1 MSCVNTSS
9 KEFKEM
15 SKELNV
21 KPSYLEMVIHKFQN
35 TVGNEDNFPTKEY
48 VMNTLKGKP
57 FESSNEQLDIY
68 INNKYNIPLTF
79 ATEKLASNKVN
90 ELRSIYPDN
99 SVTMYQNND
108 GEYIVTVGTPMFEG
122 VPFALDNTLIDN
134 LLEKT
139 KNSASSY
146 AQLFNALVSTIGKDK
161 ISVEQLANNFEVNP
175 EGHPAFFQPGKEK
188 IYFYPTILQSYYKNV
203 NATESFAK
211 NNIFLTTLHELSHQ
225 AGYWAIA
232 SPKTEAQRAFS
243 AKIKS
248 LYEEAKELLG
258 DDKSIYGLKNE
269 QEFFAEAL
277 SKKSFQIKLAQAR
290 KNGNKTNESVWS
302 KFVNAFKTFFK
313 DSLDIDING
322 SILADIL
329 VATDNF
335 LKSEKEYREYSEEA
349 DKAFAQSLSEL
360 DKNLP
365 YESYTLDNIIN
376 SKNNKVSQYN
386 YYFFKT
392 SNDVYAVN
400 IPDRR
405 VPLAKCKEKI
415 EKLLIDNGYNPIA
428 YNIGNFK
435 TLKDGRTV
443 IYVNRLPADTIAK
456 KIEAIREEFAERQT
470 IEDSIRNK
478 RNTYTDAEEAFL
490 TLLKQN
496 GREDLVNKVENG
508 LIDLSDLMINED
520 ELTLYA
526 EPTNIGPETKIN
538 IYTGTN
544 ENADLSNF
552 AERLVAVNN
561 VVPQNTPWDANLG
574 QFRTVEGA
582 FQAQKLHFSTIS
594 EKEKDAIGDKLREA
608 SGIEARKI
616 GKTISG
622 LDVAKWDA
630 NSSKIMKAIIK
641 ASFEQNPQAL
651 QRLLDTGN
659 ATLTHTQDKSKWGTE
674 FPKLLMEVRDEL
686 RTSTKEK
693 TMEDLWNE
701 VNNEDLEGKNNIP
714 KQEKVTNDQELTESE
729 EAKTSVTEDPF
740 IARQLEIQKQI
751 DNLLNDNIISA
762 TEVRHIAEQ
771 VVYYISD
778 HITEMQKD
786 PESAVKKYGD
796 RLKGKNLSEMSR
808 ADIVRAIGPDNIIAY
823 CKEVFSPEHHEEWD
837 DDVLIDK
844 AILITDNWD
853 AIMQLASDVFLN
865 NEKFTIISSSDGKI
879 REVNEELNA
888 DADDFNAS
896 NMKSE
901 VEETEGSLQE
911 HWQVESKTID
921 VLDSMSQLVRQA
933 LQQCYLLDK
942 DGNEIVSEW
951 GIKERVNAREVT
963 NSILRW
969 TQGALTLA
977 DMVEKL
983 KRVQESNPWVSQLID
998 RLSDDSGKE
1007 SDFQSQFFSVFCK
1020 PFQSYSVV
1028 TVEDGK
1034 YKSINVNESPALREA
1049 VSQVTTQYK
1058 IGEHP
1063 LFTTEGINKESLAEL
1078 DKAFESLNKFKH
1090 TGNEVSKEV
1099 FKKEASET
1107 LSYISNLLGY
1117 YVIPDMVTSNLTEDN
1132 FRKMY
1137 SALYYIVKAL
1147 KSNVDNKTYEPFKF
1161 RSKDSITGN
1170 LREFLKP
1177 ITEHLEDT
1185 AVSAFYDSGKMYQSY
1200 ITPSYMTLLMQKFNY
1215 LEGEEFDKFIENE
1228 YGQYSWFHTGNNIE
1242 TGWRWSWLKEIVTD
1256 SKAKELFK
1264 HKVQLNFNKKNY
1276 MRNMSD
1282 VEYVLSV
1289 LTEYWSESISDKQDR
1304 VPAWF
1309 RVAMLSNKPSSEF
1322 IRFYSERGINYKETI
1337 VNNMHGIFDTELC
1350 RIQTVR
1356 HRNLTKENSRYIG
1369 NFDKN
1374 GKRFMFL
1381 SFLNDYLD
1389 GKQKSSEL
1397 GKLLNDK
1404 LDGKKVDEVKLYDLV
1419 NKAIFD
1425 AMNEKATSIVND
1437 WISQGILEGAKK
1449 IKGIGNTEE
1458 EIRANLENFVWND
1471 AYASMNIMALTIS
1484 DIAFYKNAD
1493 DLQKRMA
1500 QIHSP
1505 GIRGNAEARDYK
1517 GNKVTDGKVRH
1528 IVITDFDNFIS
1539 NVIDNVS
1546 VVFDRRIA
1554 SATGGEKE
1562 GLKALKESLVGK
1574 DGAYRYINVADAQAY
1589 NSPTSYRKKA
1599 FMFGRWSE
1607 NAEKTYERV
1616 RRGEKPTYSDL
1627 MIAFQPLKP
1636 FLYGSHSVNTG
1647 VNDANLL
1654 QNLKVN
1660 VQCKNSEYLLILADA
1675 ITQGEE
1681 TGKPNLL
1688 RALYEVMEESHFD
1701 TDGNYKLDGIDTV
1714 QFESAIKTGK
1724 GATIDISKYAN
1735 MDNGEAIAKSVLKS
1749 CIYQTETR
1757 EYESKD
1763 KDGNPV
1769 MKEANVQVG
1778 GYNLDFV
1785 NEMPAE
1791 AYSLQQEVPE
1801 HFKDHAQVHGSQLR
1815 YIIPSELAEV
1825 DTFGNPV
1832 TFDVEGRE
1840 LSAKEFKKEYENTI
1854 ADNIEESINDLAK
1867 LLHIDKFNYKE
1878 RNIALSKI
1886 LQREILSSP
1895 RYGVDLLQ
1903 ACSIDENGKFRIPL
1917 GDPIQSKRIEQL
1929 LNSII
1934 KNRVNKQEIAGGPVV
1949 QVSNFGTSR
1958 QLNIKFKDKN
1968 GGFLKTR
1975 NEFEGTD
1982 AEFLK
1987 YIEENQGGIAYFEVY
2002 APIYSNE
2009 LFKKFVDKDGNID
2022 IQTIEQIDP
2031 ELLKMVGYRIPTEA
2045 KYSAAPLKIVGF
2057 LPREAGDGIM
2067 FPYEITLLNGSDFD
2081 VDKAYLMRKEIDIAT
2096 RFIQKENESMSDAE
2110 KDYVKHNKK
2119 SIADYLVKAVNLR
2132 GKTTAE
2138 ERTEIVKKATS
2149 NAEYEKRLAKRI
2161 HEENLRKIEE
2171 RSKTAEDVIDNKE
2184 LSDKEYNKQSDKE
2197 EKFYEKSVKKEN
2209 ERYEAELAK
2218 IDARKDEAISNN
2230 ISKLEEK
2237 KVRERIKQ
2245 FLIADK
2251 FTSSRSDD
2259 ALTRELRKAYIAYM
2273 YHSVTPTSGKIYRNN
2288 KIVDMTYEVLTHET
2302 SCAEMLNPGGFEP
2315 EKKMGY
2321 LVTAYKSEDNTK
2333 SWEELSAMKVEDL
2346 KKLSSADKNLCFID
2360 TQIQYYKQN
2369 AAGSSLIGIFAV
2381 HRTAHAIIENEGYQI
2396 DIDNACKIDQ
2406 PFVVAGMSFG
2416 GNMPIDVRYDRM
2428 GVSVGKAIG
2437 RGVACSADT
2446 AKEPVFD
2453 HINVN
2458 ISTANVLIA
2467 LERLGMPFEDA
2478 ALFLSQSAIT
2488 RMLNKYSTENVTS
2501 YTTLSKVIDARI
2513 KELEASLEITEASP
2527 LQTEE
2532 LTKEELIAGLK
2543 DTKNDEVEY
2552 KTLKAFRK
2560 FQKIANAMR
2569 MPTMA
2574 TRFNSISSA
2583 VGPLIIDNLITEYQM
2598 QKLSSEGN
2606 ILGPDGEAISME
2618 EIFAAHPILN
2628 QFRKTLGIAKTLFGN
2643 MPANSTG
2650 FRNIVDSLA
2659 DTPVGDIIMSDRKLL
2674 SKLSD
2679 FYQSYL
2685 VVAGGVVDASR
2696 LESVIGE
2703 FPKNFIKEQYKQ
2715 KYADNLL
2722 IQSIKYGTDKG
2733 GRATLQVDITG
2744 LDTDQKERL
2753 GNAWTDLHKVNPE
2766 LSLKLFEYCFFRGG
2780 IGFNPKTFMSLI
2792 PVTVKEKIPKYVDTF
2807 RVLPDSIPKIVI
2819 DQFIRNNWDNNK
2831 LVPRERNLYAKNITD
2846 GVIEVYKENDIER
2859 LKDTQFFKMKV
2870 GNEDRL
2876 YEQLLVLDNSIQYK
2890 RIKPL
2895 GSNKDYLEISMND
2908 ISKPIE
2914 DTTEVIDIEDETG
2927 IIRTNPEED
2936 TSREDNALTDAQ
2948 VTDLLYQA
2956 YMASGISKE
2965 AVDDIVEKYR
2975 KKSERDKANFEK
2987 GVKNFLRNRFDLLN
3001 IKYDESLIDKV
3012 YDKLC

>member
-35 TVGNEDNFPTKEY
+35 TVGNEDSFPTKEY

-108 GEYIVTVGTPMFEG
+108 GEYIVTVGTPIFEG

-139 KNSASSY
+139 KDSTSSY
-146 AQLFNALVSTIGKDK
+146 AQLFNALVSTIGKDN

-175 EGHPAFFQPGKEK
+175 EGHPAFFKPGKEK

-211 NNIFLTTLHELSHQ
+211 NNIFLIILHELSHQ
-225 AGYWAIA
+225 AGYWAIV
-232 SPKTEAQRAFS
+232 SPKTEAQRTFS
-243 AKIKS
+243 EKIKS

-258 DDKSIYGLKNE
+258 DDKSVYGLKNE

-290 KNGNKTNESVWS
+290 KNGSKTNESVWS
-302 KFVNAFKTFFK
+302 KFVDAFKTFFK
-313 DSLDIDING
+313 DSLGIDING
-322 SILADIL
+322 SILADVL

-335 LKSEKEYREYSEEA
+335 LKSEKEYREYNEEA
-349 DKAFAQSLSEL
+349 DKAFAQSLAGL
-360 DKNLP
+360 NKNLP

-392 SNDVYAVN
+392 GKAGNDAYAVN

-456 KIEAIREEFAERQT
+456 KIEAIREEITERQA

-478 RNTYTDAEEAFL
+478 RSTYTDAEEAFL
-490 TLLKQN
+490 TRLKQN
-496 GREDLVNKVENG
+496 GRKDLINKVENG

-526 EPTNIGPETKIN
+526 EP
-538 IYTGTN
+538 
-544 ENADLSNF
+544 
-552 AERLVAVNN
+552 
-561 VVPQNTPWDANLG
+561 
-574 QFRTVEGA
+574 
-582 FQAQKLHFSTIS
+582 
-594 EKEKDAIGDKLREA
+594 
-608 SGIEARKI
+608 
-616 GKTISG
+616 
-622 LDVAKWDA
+622 
-630 NSSKIMKAIIK
+630 
-641 ASFEQNPQAL
+641 
-651 QRLLDTGN
+651 
-659 ATLTHTQDKSKWGTE
+659 
-674 FPKLLMEVRDEL
+674 
-686 RTSTKEK
+686 
-693 TMEDLWNE
+693 
-701 VNNEDLEGKNNIP
+701 P
-714 KQEKVTNDQELTESE
+714 KQEKVINNQELTESE
-729 EAKTSVTEDPF
+729 EAKTDVTEDPF

-751 DNLLNDNIISA
+751 DNFLNDNIISA

-778 HITEMQKD
+778 HITEMQKN
-786 PESAVKKYGD
+786 PESAIKKYGD

-865 NEKFTIISSSDGKI
+865 NEKFTIISSSDGKM

-896 NMKSE
+896 NMESE

-951 GIKERVNAREVT
+951 GIKERVNAREAT

-983 KRVQESNPWVSQLID
+983 KGVQESNPWVSQLID

-1007 SDFQSQFFSVFCK
+1007 TDFQSQFFSVFCK

-1107 LSYISNLLGY
+1107 LGYISNLLGY
-1117 YVIPDMVTSNLTEDN
+1117 YVIPDMVASNLTEDN

-1200 ITPSYMTLLMQKFNY
+1200 ITPSYMTLLMQKFSY
-1215 LEGEEFDKFIENE
+1215 LEGEEFDKFIKDE

-1282 VEYVLSV
+1282 VEYALSV
-1289 LTEYWSESISDKQDR
+1289 LTEYWSESTSDKQDR

-1337 VNNMHGIFDTELC
+1337 VNNMHGIFDAELC

-1356 HRNLTKENSRYIG
+1356 HRNLTKENSRYME

-1437 WISQGILEGAKK
+1437 WVSQGILEGAKK

-1554 SATGGEKE
+1554 SATGEEKE

-1574 DGAYRYINVADAQAY
+1574 EGAYRHINVADAQAY

-1607 NAEKTYERV
+1607 DAEKTYERL

-1654 QNLKVN
+1654 QNLKVD

-1735 MDNGEAIAKSVLKS
+1735 MENGEAIAKSVLKS
-1749 CIYQTETR
+1749 CIYQTETKK
-1757 EYESKD
+1757 YESED

-1832 TFDVEGRE
+1832 TFNIEGRK

-1958 QLNIKFKDKN
+1958 QLNIKFKDKS
-1968 GGFLKTR
+1968 GDLLKTR

-2009 LFKKFVDKDGNID
+2009 LFKKFADKDGNID

-2096 RFIQKENESMSDAE
+2096 RFIQKENESMSEAE

-2171 RSKTAEDVIDNKE
+2171 RSKVSEDVIDNKE
-2184 LSDKEYNKQSDKE
+2184 LSDKEYDKQSSKE

-2237 KVRERIKQ
+2237 KVRERIEQ
-2245 FLIADK
+2245 FLTADK

-2273 YHSVTPTSGKIYRNN
+2273 YHSVTPTTGRTYRNN

-2315 EKKMGY
+2315 QKKMGY
-2321 LVTAYKSEDNTK
+2321 LVTAYKSKDNTK
-2333 SWEELSAMKVEDL
+2333 SWEELSAMNVSDL
-2346 KKLSSADKNLCFID
+2346 KDLSFTDKNLCFID
-2360 TQIQYYKQN
+2360 TQVQFYRQN
-2369 AAGSSLIGIFAV
+2369 AAAASLIGIFAV
-2381 HRTAHAIIENEGYQI
+2381 HRTAHAVIENEGYQI
-2396 DIDNACKIDQ
+2396 NIDSACKIDQ
-2406 PFVVAGMSFG
+2406 PFTVAGMSFG
-2416 GNMPIDVRYDRM
+2416 GNMPIDVRYDRS
-2428 GVSVGKAIG
+2428 GVSIGKSIG
-2437 RGVACSADT
+2437 SLVACAAD
-2446 AKEPVFD
+2446 AVKDPVLNLMN
-2453 HINVN
+2453 IN
-2458 ISTANVLIA
+2458 ISTANILTA

-2488 RMLNKYSTENVTS
+2488 RMLNKYSAENVTS

-2513 KELEASLEITEASP
+2513 KELEASLGLTESSP
-2527 LQTEE
+2527 IQKEE
-2532 LTKEELIAGLK
+2532 LTREELIDGLK
-2543 DTKNDEVEY
+2543 EVDNPKVEY
-2552 KTLKAFRK
+2552 KTLKTFRK

-2606 ILGPDGEAISME
+2606 ILGSDGEAISME
-2618 EIFAAHPILN
+2618 EIFAVHPILN
-2628 QFRKTLGIAKTLFGN
+2628 QFRRTLGIAQSLFGN

-2650 FRNIVDSLA
+2650 FRNIIDTLT
-2659 DTPVGDIIMSDRKLL
+2659 DTPIGDIIMSDRKLL

-2685 VVAGGVVDASR
+2685 VIAGNVVDTSK
-2696 LESVIGE
+2696 LESVISE
-2703 FPKNFIKEQYKQ
+2703 FPKDFIKGQYKQ

-2744 LDTDQKERL
+2744 LDTEQKERL
-2753 GNAWTDLHKVNPE
+2753 GNAWTDLHKVDPE

-2780 IGFNPKTFMSLI
+2780 IGFSPKTFMSLI
-2792 PVTVKEKIPKYVDTF
+2792 PVTVKEKIPNYVDTF
-2807 RVLPDSIPKIVI
+2807 RVLPDSIPDIVI
-2819 DQFIRNNWDNNK
+2819 NQFIRNNWDNNK

-2846 GVIEVYKENDIER
+2846 GVIEVYKEADVER
-2859 LKDTQFFKMKV
+2859 LKDVQYFKMKV
-2870 GNEDRL
+2870 GDEDRL
-2876 YEQLLVLDNSIQYK
+2876 YEQLIVRDDSIQYK
-2890 RIKPL
+2890 RITPL
-2895 GSNKDYLEISMND
+2895 GSNKDYLEISVND

-2914 DTTEVIDIEDETG
+2914 DTTEAINIEDETG

-2936 TSREDNALTDAQ
+2936 TSREDNTISEEQAL
-2948 VTDLLYQA
+2948 DLLYQV
-2956 YMASGISKE
+2956 YMSTGLEREGVSKLME
-2965 AVDDIVEKYR
+2965 NFK
-2975 KKSERDKANFEK
+2975 KKSDRDKASFEK
-2987 GVKNFLRNRFDLLN
+2987 GVKNFFKKRFEILG
-3001 IKYDESLIDKV
+3001 IKYDESLIDKM
-3012 YDKLC
+3012 YKELC

>member
-90 ELRSIYPDN
+90 ELRSIYPNN

-139 KNSASSY
+139 KDSTSSY

-175 EGHPAFFQPGKEK
+175 EGHPAFFKPGKEK

-211 NNIFLTTLHELSHQ
+211 NNIFLITLHELSHQ

-243 AKIKS
+243 EKIKS

-290 KNGNKTNESVWS
+290 KNGSKTNESVWS
-302 KFVNAFKTFFK
+302 KFIDAFKTFFK
-313 DSLDIDING
+313 DSLGIDING
-322 SILADIL
+322 SILADVL

-335 LKSEKEYREYSEEA
+335 LKSEKEYREYNEEA
-349 DKAFAQSLSEL
+349 DEAFAQSLAEL

-392 SNDVYAVN
+392 GKAGNDAYAVN

-405 VPLAKCKEKI
+405 VPLVKCKEKI

-456 KIEAIREEFAERQT
+456 KIEAIKEEIAERQT

-478 RNTYTDAEEAFL
+478 RSTYTDAEESFL
-490 TLLKQN
+490 TRLKQN

-508 LIDLSDLMINED
+508 LIDLSDLIINEN

-526 EPTNIGPETKIN
+526 EPISDSEIPKG
-538 IYTGTN
+538 
-544 ENADLSNF
+544 L
-552 AERLVAVNN
+552 
-561 VVPQNTPWDANLG
+561 
-574 QFRTVEGA
+574 
-582 FQAQKLHFSTIS
+582 TIS
-594 EKEKDAIGDKLREA
+594 E
-608 SGIEARKI
+608 
-616 GKTISG
+616 
-622 LDVAKWDA
+622 
-630 NSSKIMKAIIK
+630 
-641 ASFEQNPQAL
+641 
-651 QRLLDTGN
+651 
-659 ATLTHTQDKSKWGTE
+659 
-674 FPKLLMEVRDEL
+674 
-686 RTSTKEK
+686 ST
-693 TMEDLWNE
+693 
-701 VNNEDLEGKNNIP
+701 
-714 KQEKVTNDQELTESE
+714 DQELVKSE
-729 EAKTSVTEDPF
+729 EAKTSVIEDPF

-771 VVYYISD
+771 VVCYISD

-844 AILITDNWD
+844 AIRITDNWD

-865 NEKFTIISSSDGKI
+865 NEKFTIISSSDGKM

-896 NMKSE
+896 NMESE
-901 VEETEGSLQE
+901 VEETEGSLQK

-951 GIKERVNAREVT
+951 GIKERINAREAT
-963 NSILRW
+963 NSLLRW

-983 KRVQESNPWVSQLID
+983 KGVQESNPWVSQLID
-998 RLSDDSGKE
+998 RLSIKDGEEGGKE

-1107 LSYISNLLGY
+1107 LGYISNLLGY
-1117 YVIPDMVTSNLTEDN
+1117 YVIPDMVASNLTEDN

-1215 LEGEEFDKFIENE
+1215 LEGEEFDKFIKDE

-1256 SKAKELFK
+1256 SKAKKLFK

-1282 VEYVLSV
+1282 VEYALSV
-1289 LTEYWSESISDKQDR
+1289 LTEYWSESTSDKQDR

-1337 VNNMHGIFDTELC
+1337 VNNMHGIFDAELC

-1356 HRNLTKENSRYIG
+1356 HRNLTKENSRYME

-1437 WISQGILEGAKK
+1437 WVSQGILEGAKK

-1554 SATGGEKE
+1554 SAIGAEKE
-1562 GLKALKESLVGK
+1562 ELKALKESLVGK
-1574 DGAYRYINVADAQAY
+1574 EGAYRYINVADAQAY

-1607 NAEKTYERV
+1607 DAEKTYERL

-1654 QNLKVN
+1654 QNLKVD

-1724 GATIDISKYAN
+1724 GATIDISKYAD
-1735 MDNGEAIAKSVLKS
+1735 MENGEAIAKSVLKS
-1749 CIYQTETR
+1749 CIYQTETKK
-1757 EYESKD
+1757 YESED

-1769 MKEANVQVG
+1769 IKEANVQVG

-1832 TFDVEGRE
+1832 TFDVEGRK

-1854 ADNIEESINDLAK
+1854 ADNIEESINDLAE

-2009 LFKKFVDKDGNID
+2009 LFKKFADKDGNID
-2022 IQTIEQIDP
+2022 IQTIEHIDP

-2096 RFIQKENESMSDAE
+2096 RFIQKENESMSEAE
-2110 KDYVKHNKK
+2110 KDYIKHNKK

-2161 HEENLRKIEE
+2161 HEENIRKIEE

-2184 LSDKEYNKQSDKE
+2184 LSDKEYDKQSDKE

-2218 IDARKDEAISNN
+2218 INARKDEAISNN

-2237 KVRERIKQ
+2237 KVRERIEQ
-2245 FLIADK
+2245 FLTADK

-2273 YHSVTPTSGKIYRNN
+2273 YHSVTPTSGRTYRNN

-2321 LVTAYKSEDNTK
+2321 LVAAYKSENNTK

-2381 HRTAHAIIENEGYQI
+2381 HRTAHAVIENEGYQI
-2396 DIDNACKIDQ
+2396 DIDNVCGIDQ
-2406 PFVVAGMSFG
+2406 PFVVAGMPFG

-2527 LQTEE
+2527 LQTQE

-2543 DTKNDEVEY
+2543 DAKNDEVEY

-2606 ILGPDGEAISME
+2606 ILGPDKEAISME
-2618 EIFAAHPILN
+2618 KIFAAHPILN
-2628 QFRKTLGIAKTLFGN
+2628 QFRKTLVIAKSLFGN

-2650 FRNIVDSLA
+2650 FRNIVDSLT

-2753 GNAWTDLHKVNPE
+2753 GNAWTDLHKADPE

-2831 LVPRERNLYAKNITD
+2831 LVPRERNLYTRNITD
-2846 GVIEVYKENDIER
+2846 EVMEVYKKEDIER

-2914 DTTEVIDIEDETG
+2914 DTTEAVNIEDETG

-2936 TSREDNALTDAQ
+2936 TSREDDALTDAQ

>member
-48 VMNTLKGKP
+48 VMNTLKGNP
-57 FESSNEQLDIY
+57 FKSSNEQLDIY

-122 VPFALDNTLIDN
+122 VPFALDNTLIHTMI
-134 LLEKT
+134 EAT
-139 KNSASSY
+139 KDSNNGTV
-146 AQLFNALVSTIGKDK
+146 QLFNYLVELIG
-161 ISVEQLANNFEVNP
+161 ENNINIEPLVHSKEVNP
-175 EGHPAFFQPGKEK
+175 KENPAFYLNGK
-188 IYFYPTILQSYYKNV
+188 IYFYPEIMSKGLKGLPERQ
-203 NATESFAK
+203 AK
-211 NNIFLTTLHELSHQ
+211 NEIFRILTHELVHWVSVD
-225 AGYWAIA
+225 AIVN
-232 SPKTEAQRAFS
+232 PRTEAQREFS
-243 AKIKS
+243 NKITS
-248 LYEEAKELLG
+248 LWEEAVELANG
-258 DDKSIYGLKNE
+258 EKIYGLKNPR
-269 QEFFAEAL
+269 EFLAEAL
-277 SKKSFQIKLAQAR
+277 TKNEFQRWLAGKKS
-290 KNGNKTNESVWS
+290 NKKGSENKSLIH
-302 KFVNAFKTFFK
+302 KFV
-313 DSLDIDING
+313 
-322 SILADIL
+322 
-329 VATDNF
+329 
-335 LKSEKEYREYSEEA
+335 
-349 DKAFAQSLSEL
+349 KALEF
-360 DKNLP
+360 
-365 YESYTLDNIIN
+365 
-376 SKNNKVSQYN
+376 
-386 YYFFKT
+386 FFKT
-392 SNDVYAVN
+392 TFGMDADNSILGYVLRATD
-400 IPDRR
+400 DF
-405 VPLAKCKEKI
+405 LAYEEKYKES
-415 EKLLIDNGYNPIA
+415 
-428 YNIGNFK
+428 
-435 TLKDGRTV
+435 
-443 IYVNRLPADTIAK
+443 
-456 KIEAIREEFAERQT
+456 EAEAR
-470 IEDSIRNK
+470 
-478 RNTYTDAEEAFL
+478 EAFMQDVSNRETSTFDKL
-490 TLLKQN
+490 KKLSERYSNLVSASTYGDIGHYITPDGKHHFYTPIPKNQDSVGKVKKEVREALKKNGITKDYTLGKEITDYK
-496 GREDLVNKVENG
+496 G
-508 LIDLSDLMINED
+508 IDVLYIYPKNNSNNLPS
-520 ELTLYA
+520 YA
-526 EPTNIGPETKIN
+526 EPFNDKESIQEE
-538 IYTGTN
+538 YT
-544 ENADLSNF
+544 S
-552 AERLVAVNN
+552 
-561 VVPQNTPWDANLG
+561 
-574 QFRTVEGA
+574 
-582 FQAQKLHFSTIS
+582 
-594 EKEKDAIGDKLREA
+594 
-608 SGIEARKI
+608 
-616 GKTISG
+616 
-622 LDVAKWDA
+622 
-630 NSSKIMKAIIK
+630 
-641 ASFEQNPQAL
+641 
-651 QRLLDTGN
+651 
-659 ATLTHTQDKSKWGTE
+659 
-674 FPKLLMEVRDEL
+674 
-686 RTSTKEK
+686 
-693 TMEDLWNE
+693 
-701 VNNEDLEGKNNIP
+701 
-714 KQEKVTNDQELTESE
+714 DQELTESE

-740 IARQLEIQKQI
+740 ITRQLEIQKQI

-853 AIMQLASDVFLN
+853 AIMQLASNVFSN
-865 NEKFTIISSSDGKI
+865 NEKFTIIYSSDGKM

-896 NMKSE
+896 NMESK
-901 VEETEGSLQE
+901 VAETEGSLQE
-911 HWQVESKTID
+911 YWQVESKTID

-951 GIKERVNAREVT
+951 GIKERVNVREAT

-977 DMVEKL
+977 DVVEKL
-983 KRVQESNPWVSQLID
+983 KGVQESNSWVSQLIN

-1007 SDFQSQFFSVFCK
+1007 SDFQSQFFSIFCK

-1028 TVEDGK
+1028 IVENGK
-1034 YKSINVNESPALREA
+1034 YESIIVNKSPALREA

-1058 IGEHP
+1058 IGEHS

-1107 LSYISNLLGY
+1107 LGYISNLLGY

-1215 LEGEEFDKFIENE
+1215 LEGEEFDKFIKDE
-1228 YGQYSWFHTGNNIE
+1228 YSQYSWFHTGNNIE

-1289 LTEYWSESISDKQDR
+1289 LTEYWSESTSDKQDR

-1356 HRNLTKENSRYIG
+1356 HRNLTKENPRYME

-1437 WISQGILEGAKK
+1437 WVSQGILEGTKK

-1458 EIRANLENFVWND
+1458 EIKANLENFVWND

-1505 GIRGNAEARDYK
+1505 GIRGNAEVRDYK

-1554 SATGGEKE
+1554 SATGKEKE

-1574 DGAYRYINVADAQAY
+1574 DGAYRHINVADAQAY

-1607 NAEKTYERV
+1607 DAEKTYERL

-1654 QNLKVN
+1654 QNIKVN

-1688 RALYEVMEESHFD
+1688 RAIYEVMEESHFD

-1724 GATIDISKYAN
+1724 GATIDISKYAD
-1735 MDNGEAIAKSVLKS
+1735 MENGEAIAKSVLKS
-1749 CIYQTETR
+1749 CIYQTETKK
-1757 EYESKD
+1757 YESKD

-1769 MKEANVQVG
+1769 IKEANVQVG

-1801 HFKDHAQVHGSQLR
+1801 HFKDHAQVHGSQIR

-1832 TFDVEGRE
+1832 TFDVEGRK

-1854 ADNIEESINDLAK
+1854 ADSIEESINDLSK

-2009 LFKKFVDKDGNID
+2009 LFKKFADKDGNID

-2096 RFIQKENESMSDAE
+2096 RFIQKENESMSEAE

-2161 HEENLRKIEE
+2161 HEDNLRKIEE

-2184 LSDKEYNKQSDKE
+2184 LSDKEYDKQSDKE
-2197 EKFYEKSVKKEN
+2197 EKFYKKSVKKEN

-2218 IDARKDEAISNN
+2218 IDTRKDEAISNN

-2237 KVRERIKQ
+2237 KVRERIEQ
-2245 FLIADK
+2245 FLTADK

-2273 YHSVTPTSGKIYRNN
+2273 YHSVTPTSGRTYRNN

-2315 EKKMGY
+2315 QKKMGY
-2321 LVTAYKSEDNTK
+2321 LVTAYKGKDNTK
-2333 SWEELSAMKVEDL
+2333 SWEELSAMNVSDL
-2346 KKLSSADKNLCFID
+2346 KNLSFTDKNLCFID
-2360 TQIQYYKQN
+2360 TQIQFYRQN
-2369 AAGSSLIGIFAV
+2369 AAAASLIGIFAV
-2381 HRTAHAIIENEGYQI
+2381 HRTAHAVIENEGYQI
-2396 DIDNACKIDQ
+2396 NIDNACKIDQ
-2406 PFVVAGMSFG
+2406 PFIVAGMSFG
-2416 GNMPIDVRYDRM
+2416 GNVPIDVRYDRS
-2428 GVSVGKAIG
+2428 GVSVGKSIG
-2437 RGVACSADT
+2437 SLVACAAD
-2446 AKEPVFD
+2446 AVKDPVLNLMN
-2453 HINVN
+2453 IN
-2458 ISTANVLIA
+2458 ISTANILTA

-2488 RMLNKYSTENVTS
+2488 RMLNKYSAENVTS

-2543 DTKNDEVEY
+2543 DVKNDEVEY

-2628 QFRKTLGIAKTLFGN
+2628 QFRKTLGIARTLFGN

-2733 GRATLQVDITG
+2733 GRATLQVDTTG
-2744 LDTDQKERL
+2744 LDTNQKERL
-2753 GNAWTDLHKVNPE
+2753 GNAWTDLHKVDPE

-2807 RVLPDSIPKIVI
+2807 RVLPDSISDIVI
-2819 DQFIRNNWDNNK
+2819 NQFIRNNWDNNK
-2831 LVPRERNLYAKNITD
+2831 LVPRERNLYTRNITD
-2846 GVIEVYKENDIER
+2846 EVMEVYKEEDIER

-2895 GSNKDYLEISMND
+2895 GSNKDYLEISMSD

-2914 DTTEVIDIEDETG
+2914 DTTEAVDIEDETG
-2927 IIRTNPEED
+2927 IIRTNPEEN
-2936 TSREDNALTDAQ
+2936 TSREDDALTDAQ

>member
-21 KPSYLEMVIHKFQN
+21 KPSYLEMVVHKFQN

-79 ATEKLASNKVN
+79 ATEKLALTKTV
-90 ELRSIYPDN
+90 ELRMYFPDN

-139 KNSASSY
+139 KDSTSSY

-175 EGHPAFFQPGKEK
+175 EGHPAFFQPRRGK

-211 NNIFLTTLHELSHQ
+211 NNIFLITLHELSHQ

-232 SPKTEAQRAFS
+232 SPKTEAQRVFS
-243 AKIKS
+243 EKIKS

-258 DDKSIYGLKNE
+258 DDESIYGLKNE

-290 KNGNKTNESVWS
+290 KNGSKTNESVWS
-302 KFVNAFKTFFK
+302 KFVDAFKTFFK
-313 DSLDIDING
+313 DSLGIDING
-322 SILADIL
+322 SILADVL

-335 LKSEKEYREYSEEA
+335 LKSEKEYKEYSEEA
-349 DKAFAQSLSEL
+349 DKAFAQSLPEL
-360 DKNLP
+360 DKAKLEEEILP
-365 YESYTLDNIIN
+365 YESHTLDNIIN
-376 SKNNKVSQYN
+376 SKSNEVSQYK

-392 SNDVYAVN
+392 SNDAYAVN
-400 IPDRR
+400 IPDKR
-405 VPLAKCKEKI
+405 VSLENCKKKI
-415 EKLLIDNGYNPIA
+415 ADILKEYNLDPIA
-428 YNIGNFK
+428 YNISDFK
-435 TLKDGRTV
+435 TLKDGRTIV
-443 IYVNRLPADTIAK
+443 YVNRATANVIAK
-456 KIEAIREEFAERQT
+456 RKEALEEEAEKQA

-478 RNTYTDAEEAFL
+478 RSAYTDAEEAFL
-490 TLLKQN
+490 TRLKQN

-526 EPTNIGPETKIN
+526 EP
-538 IYTGTN
+538 
-544 ENADLSNF
+544 L
-552 AERLVAVNN
+552 
-561 VVPQNTPWDANLG
+561 
-574 QFRTVEGA
+574 
-582 FQAQKLHFSTIS
+582 
-594 EKEKDAIGDKLREA
+594 
-608 SGIEARKI
+608 
-616 GKTISG
+616 
-622 LDVAKWDA
+622 
-630 NSSKIMKAIIK
+630 
-641 ASFEQNPQAL
+641 
-651 QRLLDTGN
+651 
-659 ATLTHTQDKSKWGTE
+659 
-674 FPKLLMEVRDEL
+674 
-686 RTSTKEK
+686 
-693 TMEDLWNE
+693 
-701 VNNEDLEGKNNIP
+701 
-714 KQEKVTNDQELTESE
+714 KQEKVTNNQELTESE

-808 ADIVRAIGPDNIIAY
+808 ANIVRAIGPDNIIAY

-865 NEKFTIISSSDGKI
+865 NEKFTIISSSDGKM

-896 NMKSE
+896 NMESE

-951 GIKERVNAREVT
+951 GIKERVNVREAT

-983 KRVQESNPWVSQLID
+983 KGVQESNPWVSQLID
-998 RLSDDSGKE
+998 RLSIKDGEEGGKE

-1107 LSYISNLLGY
+1107 LGYISNLLGY
-1117 YVIPDMVTSNLTEDN
+1117 YVIPDMVASNLTEDN

-1215 LEGEEFDKFIENE
+1215 LEGEEFDKFIKDE

-1282 VEYVLSV
+1282 VEYALSV
-1289 LTEYWSESISDKQDR
+1289 LTEYWSESTSDKQDR

-1337 VNNMHGIFDTELC
+1337 VNNMHGIFDAELC

-1419 NKAIFD
+1419 NKAVFD

-1437 WISQGILEGAKK
+1437 WVSQGILEGAKK

-1458 EIRANLENFVWND
+1458 EIKANLENFVWND

-1574 DGAYRYINVADAQAY
+1574 EGAYRHINVADAQAY

-1607 NAEKTYERV
+1607 DAEKTYERL
-1616 RRGEKPTYSDL
+1616 RRREKPTYSDL

-1654 QNLKVN
+1654 QNLKVD

-1701 TDGNYKLDGIDTV
+1701 TNGNYKLDGIDTV

-1724 GATIDISKYAN
+1724 GATIDISKYAD
-1735 MDNGEAIAKSVLKS
+1735 MENGEAIAKSVLKS

-1769 MKEANVQVG
+1769 IKKANVQVG

-1832 TFDVEGRE
+1832 TFDVEGRK

-1854 ADNIEESINDLAK
+1854 ADNIEESISDLTK

-2009 LFKKFVDKDGNID
+2009 LFKKFADKDGNID

-2161 HEENLRKIEE
+2161 HEENLSKIEE

-2184 LSDKEYNKQSDKE
+2184 LSDKEYDKQSDKE
-2197 EKFYEKSVKKEN
+2197 DKFYEKSVKKEN

-2237 KVRERIKQ
+2237 KVRERIEQ
-2245 FLIADK
+2245 FLTADK

-2315 EKKMGY
+2315 QKKMGY
-2321 LVTAYKSEDNTK
+2321 LVTAYKSKDNTK
-2333 SWEELSAMKVEDL
+2333 SWEELSAMNVSDL
-2346 KKLSSADKNLCFID
+2346 KDLSFTDKNLCFID
-2360 TQIQYYKQN
+2360 TQVQFYRQN
-2369 AAGSSLIGIFAV
+2369 AAAASLIGIFAV
-2381 HRTAHAIIENEGYQI
+2381 HRTAHAVIENEGYQI
-2396 DIDNACKIDQ
+2396 NIDNACKIDQ
-2406 PFVVAGMSFG
+2406 PFIVAGMSFG
-2416 GNMPIDVRYDRM
+2416 GNMPIDVRYDRS
-2428 GVSVGKAIG
+2428 GVSVGKSIG
-2437 RGVACSADT
+2437 SLVACAAD
-2446 AKEPVFD
+2446 AVKDPVLNLMN
-2453 HINVN
+2453 IN
-2458 ISTANVLIA
+2458 ISTANILTA
-2467 LERLGMPFEDA
+2467 LERLGMPFEDV

-2488 RMLNKYSTENVTS
+2488 RILNKYSAENVTS

-2543 DTKNDEVEY
+2543 DAKNDEVEY

-2618 EIFAAHPILN
+2618 AIFAAHPILN
-2628 QFRKTLGIAKTLFGN
+2628 QFRKTLVIAKSLFGN

-2753 GNAWTDLHKVNPE
+2753 GNAWTDLHKVDPE

-2792 PVTVKEKIPKYVDTF
+2792 PVKVKEKIPKYVDTF
-2807 RVLPDSIPKIVI
+2807 RVLPDSIPDIVI
-2819 DQFIRNNWDNNK
+2819 NQFIRNNWDNNK

-2846 GVIEVYKENDIER
+2846 GVIEVYKKEDIER

-2914 DTTEVIDIEDETG
+2914 ETTEAIDIEDETG

-2987 GVKNFLRNRFDLLN
+2987 GVKNFLRKRFDLLN